1 MKITFTFDTSKFE
14 KADNDM
20 FYAFVI
26 SLVGGMVGGLLAVY
40 NVSDIIF
47 FPFIGIMLIS
57 LSVLMVKIAYR
68 TKMGK
73 LLCKNDY

>member
-14 KADNDM
+14 KADDDM
-20 FYAFVI
+20 CYAFVI
-26 SLVGGMVGGLLAVY
+26 SWLGGIIGIGLIAW

-47 FPFIGIMLIS
+47 YPFIGIMLIS
-57 LSVLMVKIAYR
+57 LSVLMVKIAYK

-73 LLCKNDY
+73 LLCKNE